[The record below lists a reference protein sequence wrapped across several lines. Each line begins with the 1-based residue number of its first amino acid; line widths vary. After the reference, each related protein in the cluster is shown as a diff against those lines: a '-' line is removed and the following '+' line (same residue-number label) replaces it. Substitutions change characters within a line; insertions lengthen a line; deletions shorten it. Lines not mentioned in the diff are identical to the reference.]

1 MARTVIR
8 VHVLPT
14 TNVMT
19 GTPAVPKWKD
29 QENGIRAVDFETGAP
44 LCTLTLFVMEGERAE
59 ALKVTVPQTGLPNG
73 LYPGRFVRP
82 VDLFASPWARIFND
96 QLQEG
101 VAYRCAALEL
111 VDAPAMPQETTGPEG
126 AAA

>member
-1 MARTVIR
+1 MARTIIR
-8 VHVLPT
+8 VRVLDS
-14 TNVMT
+14 TNVMV
-19 GTPAVPKWKD
+19 GTPPVPKWKD
-29 QENGIRAVDFETGAP
+29 QENGVRAVDFETGAP

-73 LYPGRFVRP
+73 LHPGRFVRP

-111 VDAPAMPQETTGPEG
+111 VAAPQVPQDVAAPE
-126 AAA
+126 AAAA